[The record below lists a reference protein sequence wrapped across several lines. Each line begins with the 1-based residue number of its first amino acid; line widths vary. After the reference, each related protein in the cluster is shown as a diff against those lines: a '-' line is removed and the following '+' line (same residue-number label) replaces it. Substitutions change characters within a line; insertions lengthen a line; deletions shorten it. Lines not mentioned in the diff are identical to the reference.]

1 MISKKNLNK
10 NMPDIVRGHEIWL
23 EHNMRHVHVGE
34 TVECKLL
41 YGHNMKIDGVAVVEN
56 VKATVFDTANEKH
69 DLAVD
74 AGDDGLV
81 VRFDPVLD
89 GYHTIAVEY
98 DAGIYTIT
106 EEGWQKGPKK
116 NYEKVKSSGYYC
128 QFAKTIL
135 PGHGPEEYKLET
147 GQELEIIPLD
157 FRHYHVG
164 DDITLKVLY
173 DRRVLQDAM
182 INATYSGQE
191 GEAIET
197 KTDAEGKATF
207 KLEKEGNWLFKVRHS
222 DPEKGVKDQ
231 YDEKVTTA
239 IFTVMG
245 IH

>member
-41 YGHNMKIDGVAVVEN
+41 FGHNMKIDGVAVVEN
-56 VKATVFDTANEKH
+56 VKATVFDPANEKH

-89 GYHTIAVEY
+89 GYYTIAVEY

-116 NYEKVKSSGYYC
+116 NYEKVKSSGYYY
-128 QFAKTIL
+128 QYAKTIIS
-135 PGHGPEEYKLET
+135 GHGSKKLNPVL
-147 GQELEIIPLD
+147 GHELEIIPID
-157 FRHYHVG
+157 FRHYHAG
-164 DDITLKVLY
+164 EEIGLQVLY
-173 DRRVLQDAM
+173 DGRVLQDAM
-182 INATYSGQE
+182 INATYRGRE
-191 GEAIET
+191 GDAIET
-197 KTDAEGKATF
+197 KTDAEGKATLR
-207 KLEKEGNWLFKVRHS
+207 LEKEGNWLFKVRHS
-222 DPEKGVKDQ
+222 DPGKGVKDQ
-231 YDEKVTTA
+231 YDEKVITA
-239 IFTVMG
+239 VLTVMG
-245 IH
+245 VH